1 MQELHVDS
9 RVTTLTQKNT
19 ADFAFD
25 GAARDPQHVALRRRV
40 NGQWCDVSSKEFLDE
55 VVALAKGVIAA
66 GIESGDR
73 VAVMSKTRY
82 EWTLVDFA
90 LFSVGAVVVPIYET
104 SSAEQVDWICSDSGA
119 KAIFV
124 ETDEHRQIVKSVR
137 DDIPT
142 LELIWTFEDDVVD
155 ELTQSGTGVA
165 DDDVEIA
172 VAVDLGHRGA
182 PHRGRH
188 GRPRLDHL
196 HVGHHRAP

>member
-9 RVTTLTQKNT
+9 TITELTQNNT
-19 ADFAFD
+19 ADFVFA
-25 GAARDPQHVALRRRV
+25 GAAKDPQHVALRRRA
-40 NGQWCDVSSKEFLDE
+40 NGAWKDVSSKEFQDE

-66 GIESGDR
+66 GIEPGDR

-90 LFSVGAVVVPIYET
+90 LFSAGAVVVPIYET

-124 ETDEHRQIVKSVR
+124 ETDEHKQLVESVR
-137 DDIPT
+137 HDIPT
-142 LELIWTFEDDVVD
+142 LELIWTFDDGVVD

-165 DDDVEIA
+165 DDDVEA
-172 VAVDLGHRGA
+172 RRTGF
-182 PHRGRH
+182 
-188 GRPRLDHL
+188 
-196 HVGHHRAP
+196 